1 MYLGWEWMCIYH
13 ILIQTKDKNLRKIHL
28 TMNLLSYCYDQVF
41 YQNIIPSAQLKL
53 MKRLWMICYVE

>member
-1 MYLGWEWMCIYH
+1 MCIYH

-53 MKRLWMICYVE
+53 MKRLWMICYVA